1 MQIDTNSALL
11 TDALHLCIMASLCI
25 ILVCFTLVNSALS
38 AKIAGF
44 SFVSSGS
51 HYFVIRNTS
60 EELALRGHEVKNNVF
75 HLTTY
80 IVKF

>member
-1 MQIDTNSALL
+1 MQINTNSALS

-51 HYFVIRNTS
+51 HYFVIRNTL
-60 EELALRGHEVKNNVF
+60 EELASRGHEVKNVF
-75 HLTTY
+75 YETTY

>member
-1 MQIDTNSALL
+1 MQIDTNSALS
-11 TDALHLCIMASLCI
+11 TDALQLCIMASLCI

-51 HYFVIRNTS
+51 HYFVIRNTL
-60 EELALRGHEVKNNVF
+60 EELASRGHEVKTSVF
-75 HLTTY
+75 HLTIY